1 MLPLILGGLGAAANI
16 SQAYQDRAQARKD
29 RELKA
34 ATAAY
39 RPWTGLDPNGVE
51 ITKANNNLVAGLGGF
66 TSGAKAGGELSSAFG
81 SSTPQSPGLG
91 SAAAA
96 SKSID
101 NQIANM
107 GSAEDFQMPQ
117 GSPQSPYS
125 LAAAEHKE
133 SPWTLYGKKNSSRFS
148 LS

>member
-29 RELKA
+29 RELQA

-39 RPWTGLDPNGVE
+39 SPWTKMNPFDVK

-66 TSGAKAGGELSSAFG
+66 ASGASAGKDLTSAFG
-81 SSTPQSPGLG
+81 GSSMPGNPEQG
-91 SAAAA
+91 AAA
-96 SKSID
+96 SKQID
-101 NQIANM
+101 QQIAQM
-107 GSAEDFQMPQ
+107 GSADDLQMPQ
-117 GSPQSPYS
+117 GAQYS
-125 LAAAEHKE
+125 LASAEHKE